1 MHENVSDTE
10 LLQLLRQD
18 DEAAFTS
25 IYNRYWDK
33 LYAISFNHCKQKHL
47 SEEIVQDIFMS
58 LWDRRDTLTIT
69 HLSSYLATA
78 AKFSV
83 FKYLLREKK
92 RDKLLVENSPSEYA
106 ISEDEYINTKFL
118 KDYINGV
125 VETLPPQCKLV
136 FRYSRE
142 SELSIPEIAE
152 KMQISPKTVESHL
165 SKALKVLR
173 IYLRGVRIW
182 EAFIILGT
190 IACFI
195 ASHI

>member
-10 LLQLLRQD
+10 LLQLLKQD

-33 LYAISFNHCKQKHL
+33 LFAISFNHCKQKSL
-47 SEEIVQDIFMS
+47 AEEIVQDIFMS
-58 LWDRRDTLTIT
+58 LWGRRNSLEIT

-92 RDKLLVENSPSEYA
+92 RNELLTENVSFEPTT
-106 ISEDEYINTKFL
+106 SEDERINARFL
-118 KDYINGV
+118 LDYINGI

-142 SELSIPEIAE
+142 NELSISEIAE
-152 KMQISPKTVESHL
+152 KMQISSKTVESHL
-165 SKALKVLR
+165 SKALKALR
-173 IYLRGVRIW
+173 LYLRSVRIW
-182 EAFIILGT
+182 ELFLILGAFT
-190 IACFI
+190 YFI